1 MPKARRQPAALPG
14 YNGQFRLGEKTVI
27 DPYSGKEEVKRVNT
41 RHDALETLFARGAI
55 SKAQKEAGDRV
66 AALHVRAAGS
76 GAKGIDY
83 ADDRVDG
90 GGVWKD
96 IPTSHLEAM
105 QELARLSRV
114 VGLVGYA
121 VLIRVAADGCS
132 LREVAVM
139 MVGKEK
145 PNKYECDYVSR
156 MFKDALDEAAVH
168 FRLQMRNKAPSHRLG
183 AL

>member
-1 MPKARRQPAALPG
+1 MPKARRRPSALPG
-14 YNGQFRLGEKTVI
+14 HNGQFKLGQKTVT
-27 DPYSGKEEVKRVNT
+27 DPYSGKEEVKTVNT
-41 RHDALETLFARGAI
+41 RHDALETLFARGAV
-55 SKAQKEAGDRV
+55 SRAQKEAGDRI
-66 AALHVRAAGS
+66 AALHMRAAGS

-83 ADDRVDG
+83 ADDKVDG

-96 IPTSHLEAM
+96 IPASQLDAM
-105 QELARLSRV
+105 QQLARLSRV

-139 MVGKEK
+139 MVGKDK

-156 MFKDALDEAAVH
+156 TFKDALDEAAVF
-168 FRLQMRNKAPSHRLG
+168 FRLQSREKAPSRRLG
-183 AL
+183 SL